1 MSFAFDDEGAIIRLQ
16 MSEKFEFSFLFTD
29 NPIQNYILNKP
40 AMSMIFENDDRLL
53 HWLAGEMA
61 MAYVKM
67 HHGEYL
73 EDIPESQHPSV
84 VVGFLTL
91 ESSESEQIRDAIED
105 LEELVY
111 HNFKRHLK
119 GSKVFE
125 IRRARI
131 TQLYT
136 HNELFRIKNEVEGIP
151 EMKKLARGFG
161 PSHSYT
167 DEQKNAIEIWALHHP
182 EHVKI

>member
-16 MSEKFEFSFLFTD
+16 MSEKFEFSFLFID
-29 NPIQNYILNKP
+29 YPFQNYVLNKP
-40 AMSMIFENDDRLL
+40 EMRMIFENDDRLL

-61 MAYVKM
+61 MAFVKV

-73 EDIPESQHPSV
+73 ANIPESQHPSV

-91 ESSESEQIRDAIED
+91 ESSESEKIRDAIED
-105 LEELVY
+105 LKELVY
-111 HNFKRHLK
+111 PKFKAHLV
-119 GSKVFE
+119 GTKVFE

-131 TQLYT
+131 TQLYS
-136 HNELFRIKNEVEGIP
+136 HHELFKIKNEVEGIP

-161 PSHSYT
+161 PSQTYS
-167 DEQKNAIEIWALHHP
+167 DEQKKEIEIWALDHP